1 MTTALAKVEQQLTQL
16 MTTAQ
21 EIRTGLATADDMMR
35 GIKTAMAVNQLMHLL
50 IREGVIEHLKSLHN
64 SPLGYLTDETE
75 GGRRYTTDAVAGFVA
90 HCLIDGDP
98 LYGGHVMIFSGKKYR
113 TKTGWMK
120 ALRDAGATH
129 VQCTAFA
136 PEDIQKST
144 TSGGSERLSGRVAVV
159 AACVVA
165 GKEYSV
171 QLRRS
176 DMGDARVVVEGMG
189 KTSAAC
195 VTQMKGKAEAR
206 ALQRLHTLITGI
218 DTDEEAGPVIDV
230 TDASRPSWTLS
241 PTLEAVMDA
250 NIQHVEA
257 QIGPPVEIEPQA
269 SVETPQVPADGP
281 DSDGH
286 WRDEANE
293 LRDRFPGPEG
303 DLAPT
308 WYAELMQQKSV
319 RQLSLAAQAW
329 GRVKTETKLDA
340 EHPVAEYVA
349 RLGKHLKAFHGG
361 AT

>member
-1 MTTALAKVEQQLTQL
+1 MSTTTALAKVEQQLTQL

-75 GGRRYTTDAVAGFVA
+75 GGRRYATDAVAGFVA

-113 TKTGWMK
+113 TKVGWMK

-129 VQCTAFA
+129 IQCTAFA

-171 QLRRS
+171 QLRRT
-176 DMGDARVVVEGMG
+176 DIGDARVVVEGMG

-206 ALQRLHTLITGI
+206 ALQRLHTLVTGI

-241 PTLEAVMDA
+241 TTLEAVMDA
-250 NIQHVEA
+250 NIQHVESQA
-257 QIGPPVEIEPQA
+257 TPAVEEPAAEMQPI
-269 SVETPQVPADGP
+269 SVDGP
-281 DSDGH
+281 DPDGH

-293 LRDRFPGPEG
+293 LRDRYPGSEG

-308 WYAELMQQKSV
+308 WYAELMQQRSV
-319 RQLSLAAQAW
+319 RQLGLSWQAW
-329 GRVKTETKLDA
+329 GRVAKESNVTP
-340 EHPVAEYVA
+340 EHDIYAYMT
-349 RLGKHLKAFHGG
+349 RLKDHLKAFHGG